1 MEIGIGFWLGFVAF
15 VIIMLVLDLTVFH
28 KKDEVMKVKTALLWS
43 AFWIGLAVLFNI
55 GVYFVGGNL
64 WGAEIGKQ
72 KALEFLTG
80 YLIEESL
87 SVDNLFVFIMIFSFF
102 GIEAKYQHRILFWG
116 IIGAIVMRAIF
127 IFAGVAIIEKFA
139 WVMYIFGAF
148 LVYTGIHML
157 FEKDDKEDFDPNKNI
172 AVRLFRKIMPVS
184 DDKSHTNFFVR
195 KNKILY
201 ATPFFIALLL
211 IEVSDL
217 IFAIDS
223 IPAVLSVS
231 KDPFIVYTSNIF
243 AILGLRSLYF
253 ALSGVMQ
260 YFRYLKYALAFI
272 LTFIGIKM
280 CVNEFCSELGYSF
293 HISNFFSLG
302 VIVTSLTLSII
313 LSIVAEKREKSR
325 AV

>member
-1 MEIGIGFWLGFVAF
+1 MEVSSVFWIGFIAF

-43 AFWIGLAVLFNI
+43 AFWIGLAVVFNI
-55 GVYFVGGNL
+55 GIYIVGGNM

-148 LVYTGIHML
+148 LIYTGIHML
-157 FEKDDKEDFDPNKNI
+157 FENDEKEEFDPNKNF
-172 AVRLFRKIMPVS
+172 AVKLFRKIMPVS
-184 DDKSHTNFFVR
+184 EDKTHTRFFVR
-195 KNKILY
+195 RNKVLY
-201 ATPFFIALLL
+201 ATPFFIVLLL

-280 CVNEFCSELGYSF
+280 CVNEFAHEMEFSF
-293 HISNFFSLG
+293 HISNFVSLG
-302 VIVTSLTLSII
+302 LIVSALTISILLSII
-313 LSIVAEKREKSR
+313 VQKREEKN
-325 AV
+325 A